1 MDRTERSQVVWRKS
15 SRSGGGNC
23 VEIAFDGDSVLMR
36 DSTDRLSAV
45 LSISSVQWL
54 LLRSSLRRRYGAAQD

>member
-1 MDRTERSQVVWRKS
+1 MVWRKS

-45 LSISSVQWL
+45 LSISTAQWL
-54 LLRSSLRRRYGAAQD
+54 LLRRSLRRRYGAASD

>member
-1 MDRTERSQVVWRKS
+1 MDRTKRSRVVWRKS

-23 VEIAFDGDSVLMR
+23 VEIACDGGSVLMR

-45 LSISSVQWL
+45 LTISSVEWL
-54 LLRSSLRRRYGAAQD
+54 LLRRSIRRRYGDGAD

>member
-1 MDRTERSQVVWRKS
+1 MDRTKRSRVVWRKS

-23 VEIAFDGDSVLMR
+23 VEIAFDGESVLMR

-45 LSISSVQWL
+45 LTISSVQWQ
-54 LLRSSLRRRYGAAQD
+54 LLRRSLRGRYGGAAD